1 MPQRPS
7 NAAPGQERRQ
17 PQGLPVRSH
26 LRAGI
31 VLQADIPS
39 VAAIQQESQT
49 PVAAIVTTTTS

>member
-1 MPQRPS
+1 MTQRPA
-7 NAAPGQERRQ
+7 NALPRQDHRQ
-17 PQGLPVRSH
+17 PQGIPVRSH